1 MVLGSTLSVYASVPS
16 VSRPATLNHRASP
29 QFQSATQAHPGL
41 VITASPA
48 DFSFYDEFYPVS
60 VVRQTQSKPGMFHW
74 VGSLI
79 KKSRQK
85 IALLS
90 PLNFF

>member
-1 MVLGSTLSVYASVPS
+1 VNK
-16 VSRPATLNHRASP
+16 PATLNCSANP
-29 QFQSATQAHPGL
+29 QFESSTQARPGL
-41 VITASPA
+41 VITAAPA
-48 DFSFYDEFYPVS
+48 DVSFYNEFYPLA
-60 VVRQTQSKPGMFHW
+60 VVRQAQPKAGMLHW

-79 KKSRQK
+79 KKGREK